1 MNRHFMRTPT
11 ALAVALVISSGM
23 VQANEDETVV
33 VIGQQ
38 LEDSSVGPDFSYV
51 GLSSHWQPKR
61 M

>member
-11 ALAVALVISSGM
+11 ALAVALVTTSGM
-23 VQANEDETVV
+23 VQASEDETVV

-38 LEDSSVGPDFSYV
+38 LEESSVGPDLV
-51 GLSSHWQPKR
+51 

>member
-33 VIGQQ
+33 VLGQQ
-38 LEDSSVGPDFSYV
+38 LED
-51 GLSSHWQPKR
+51 LSLIHI
-61 M
+61 